1 MRRQAAV
8 RIFAPRG
15 QGDRRRQVWLP
26 AGAVVLAAV
35 LAGCGAST
43 TKQATSGRPTPTPTS
58 LAATPL
64 QAPNGALTLLNGTAT
79 TISAFRGSPTL
90 VWFVAGGC
98 ASCAASIPAVAQHFP
113 AFAQAKTRILVLGLY
128 GAFDPG
134 AQGAGE
140 LASFGQAAAGAAF
153 ADRTWTW
160 GLASAGLTAAYDPGG
175 VPDEYFLLDAG
186 GQEVYRGSVPVSTMG
201 ALLAHLQGT
210 GAAPHPGAGAAVQP
224 AASGTLP

>member
-1 MRRQAAV
+1 MRRHAVAVALAA
-8 RIFAPRG
+8 
-15 QGDRRRQVWLP
+15 
-26 AGAVVLAAV
+26 VLAAV
-35 LAGCGAST
+35 LAGCGASV
-43 TKQATSGRPTPTPTS
+43 TKQATSGRPTPTATG
-58 LAATPL
+58 LAATPP

-98 ASCAASIPAVAQHFP
+98 ASCAASIPAVAQQFP

-134 AQGAGE
+134 AQGAAQ
-140 LASFGQAAAGAAF
+140 LAGFGQAAAGAAF
-153 ADRTWTW
+153 ADRSWTW

-186 GQEVYRGSVPVSTMG
+186 GQEVYQGSVPVSTMG

-210 GAAPHPGAGAAVQP
+210 GAAPPPGAAAVQP